1 MIEKNTKIRLALLW
15 IGLIISD
22 TTAQLLLKSGAVKA
36 SLTGWMPNYF
46 IMSGYSLYVI
56 SFLIW
61 MQILKTTRLFIA
73 LAAASVVYIT
83 VALSSHFFMNEVIT
97 IPIILGTLFVSA
109 GVFLLGW
116 KRADTI

>member
-1 MIEKNTKIRLALLW
+1 MKAGLILLW
-15 IGLIISD
+15 FGLLASD

-36 SLTGWMPNYF
+36 ASTGWMPNFF
-46 IMSGYSLYVI
+46 ILSGYGLYII

-73 LAAASVVYIT
+73 LAASSTLYIT
-83 VALSSHFFMNEVIT
+83 IALSSHFLMSEPLSLQVI
-97 IPIILGTLFVSA
+97 IGTVLISA

-116 KRADTI
+116 NRNQHEL